1 MKLKF
6 VFILCCVLLFG
17 VNSGHSACAEKIL
30 TGNTEIKFSVYDEI
44 PWDINPGTLGTR
56 SAVPA
61 IPFAAMISNGS
72 AIDINFL
79 AAIGE
84 IEIIISQNG
93 TPVYSS
99 SENILSVGS
108 KTIQLSSELSGTF
121 LLEIKG
127 ANGAYAYG
135 SFEK

>member
-1 MKLKF
+1 MKLK
-6 VFILCCVLLFG
+6 LLFLLCLTFLFG
-17 VNSGHSACAEKIL
+17 INSGNSANTDKQL
-30 TGNTEIKFSVYDEI
+30 TGDRDITMSMYDEI
-44 PWDINPGTLGTR
+44 AWDINPETMGTR
-56 SAVPA
+56 STIPT
-61 IPFAAMISNGS
+61 IPFVARLSDNSFIN
-72 AIDINFL
+72 IDFL

-99 SENILSVGS
+99 SENILSAGS

>member
-6 VFILCCVLLFG
+6 VFILCSVLLFG
-17 VNSGHSACAEKIL
+17 VNSAHSACAEKIL
-30 TGNTEIKFSVYDEI
+30 TGDCEIRFSVSDEI
-44 PWDINPGTLGTR
+44 PWDINPDTMGSR

-61 IPFAAMISNGS
+61 IPFTATLSNGS
-72 AIDINFL
+72 VIDINFL

>member
-6 VFILCCVLLFG
+6 VFILCCVLLLG
-17 VNSGHSACAEKIL
+17 VSSGHSACAEKIL
-30 TGNTEIKFSVYDEI
+30 TDNCEIKFSVNDEI
-44 PWDINPGTLGTR
+44 PWDINWDTMGSR
-56 SAVPA
+56 SAVPT
-61 IPFAAMISNGS
+61 IPFVAMLSNGS
-72 AIDINFL
+72 VIDINFL